1 MLSEVT
7 GFVLSGLD
15 GYPVCVE
22 TDTNNG
28 IPDFDIVGL
37 PDAAVKESKERVR
50 SAIKNSGRH
59 FPMNK
64 ITVNLAPA
72 DLKKEGAGLDLP
84 IAAGLLKSSGQLGGT
99 DPSVV
104 LIGELSLSGELRP
117 VYGVLPM
124 LISARDKG
132 FRTAVIPKENEK
144 EGAYLDGIDVYAL
157 SSLDEVCRFLT
168 DKTGFAPIE
177 KLDYAA
183 VGENAEYDGD
193 MKFVKGQY
201 VARRAL
207 EVAVSGG
214 HNMIM
219 VGPPGAGKTM
229 LAKCIPS
236 IMPEMSFEEA
246 LETTKIHSVAGS
258 LKREDGIVYKRPFL
272 TPHHTASNVALV
284 GGGPTAKPGIIS
296 LAHNGVLFLDEM
308 PEYSRATLES
318 LRQPLEDRV
327 ITVSRMKANV
337 DYPAGFM
344 LVGSMNPCPCGNFG
358 SQKATCT
365 CTASQIRKYRARIS
379 GPLLDRMDL
388 QITVDSVDY
397 DDLASQREEESSA
410 EVRKRVNRT
419 RRIQRERFKNDNI
432 TCNAQ
437 MGERQIKK
445 YCALSP
451 ECEKILKA
459 SFERLNLSARARSRI
474 VKVARTIA
482 DMDLSENILPKH
494 LLEAIGYRSETIG

>member
-50 SAIKNSGRH
+50 SAIKNSGRR

-183 VGENAEYDGD
+183 VGENAEYDG
-193 MKFVKGQY
+193 
-201 VARRAL
+201 
-207 EVAVSGG
+207 E
-214 HNMIM
+214 
-219 VGPPGAGKTM
+219 
-229 LAKCIPS
+229 
-236 IMPEMSFEEA
+236 
-246 LETTKIHSVAGS
+246 
-258 LKREDGIVYKRPFL
+258 
-272 TPHHTASNVALV
+272 
-284 GGGPTAKPGIIS
+284 
-296 LAHNGVLFLDEM
+296 
-308 PEYSRATLES
+308 
-318 LRQPLEDRV
+318 
-327 ITVSRMKANV
+327 
-337 DYPAGFM
+337 
-344 LVGSMNPCPCGNFG
+344 
-358 SQKATCT
+358 
-365 CTASQIRKYRARIS
+365 
-379 GPLLDRMDL
+379 
-388 QITVDSVDY
+388 
-397 DDLASQREEESSA
+397 
-410 EVRKRVNRT
+410 
-419 RRIQRERFKNDNI
+419 
-432 TCNAQ
+432 
-437 MGERQIKK
+437 
-445 YCALSP
+445 
-451 ECEKILKA
+451 
-459 SFERLNLSARARSRI
+459 
-474 VKVARTIA
+474 
-482 DMDLSENILPKH
+482 
-494 LLEAIGYRSETIG
+494 